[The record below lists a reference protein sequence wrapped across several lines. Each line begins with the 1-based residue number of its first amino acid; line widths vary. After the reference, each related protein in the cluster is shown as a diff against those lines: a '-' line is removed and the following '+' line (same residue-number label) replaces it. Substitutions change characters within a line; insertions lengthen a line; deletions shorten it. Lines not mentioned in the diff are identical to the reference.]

1 MTMARRTSTAALIGL
16 ALLAPAAFAQGP
28 GKGDNKGAFLLL
40 LVPVVAVP
48 LQLLLAALFPGGV
61 KRLSLAMRGRVE
73 STIAW
78 GAAVLALGA
87 VVTIVP
93 ANLGGQ
99 PGQVLAG
106 LVGGVVTLGAM
117 AGGAGISLLAG
128 RWSLRRDSDAAAPTY
143 LAVLIGSTLLGAAM
157 WLPIAGQLLGLALA
171 VLSLGSIVRATVGA
185 PSVVAPAAQPAP
197 QAPETGAPRD
207 A

>member
-1 MTMARRTSTAALIGL
+1 MARRTSTAALIGL
-16 ALLAPAAFAQGP
+16 ALLAPAALAQGP
-28 GKGDNKGAFLLL
+28 GKGDSKGAFLLL

-48 LQLLLAALFPGGV
+48 LQLLLAALFPGSV
-61 KRLSLAMRGRVE
+61 KRLSLAVRGRVE

-99 PGQVLAG
+99 PGQVLGG
-106 LVGGVVTLGAM
+106 LVGAVVILGAM

-128 RWSLRRDSDAAAPTY
+128 QWSLRRDSDASAPTY

-157 WLPIAGQLLGLALA
+157 WVPIAGQLLGLALA

-185 PSVVAPAAQPAP
+185 PSVDAPVAAPRP